1 MRKILLVAF
10 FIGIVTIS
18 FGQLNLGLVGGLT
31 VSNLST
37 DLSDYKNDARLGYK
51 AGAFARIGSKLHL
64 QPEIYFSAKR
74 AGFSYD
80 LKAGSDISR
89 VKHVI
94 TFNTIDVPVL
104 VGYKIF
110 NPPLLNI
117 RLNAGPVASF
127 ITGNKIETTEN
138 GVKAITSEK
147 FEKSFQNVNW
157 GFQFGGGLDFSFLTF
172 DSRYEL
178 GLNNIYNKPN
188 SAPDNDFSEIMKNV
202 FFVCIGFK
210 FF

>member
-1 MRKILLVAF
+1 MRPTMLFVFSFCIAAY
-10 FIGIVTIS
+10 S
-18 FGQLNLGLVGGLT
+18 FGQFNLGLVGGIT

-64 QPEIYFSAKR
+64 QPEIYYSAKSS
-74 AGFSYD
+74 GFAYD
-80 LKAGSDISR
+80 SKAGSDVTR
-89 VKHVI
+89 FKHVI

-138 GVKAITSEK
+138 GVTAITNEK

-172 DSRYEL
+172 DIRYEL

-188 SAPDNDFSEIMKNV
+188 SAPDNDFSEIMQNV